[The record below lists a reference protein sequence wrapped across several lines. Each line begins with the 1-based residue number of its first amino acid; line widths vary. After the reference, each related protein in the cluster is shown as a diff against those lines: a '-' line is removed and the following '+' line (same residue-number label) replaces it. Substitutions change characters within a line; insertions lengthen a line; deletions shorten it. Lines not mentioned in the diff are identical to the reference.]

1 MSNEYLTKNAT
12 PRNSASPP
20 THAKPFTPTNCS
32 QSIFG
37 IGAGR
42 GSKTGG
48 DSVGS
53 GRGGQET
60 SGWGAAIV
68 LGGEVGAGMAISGG
82 FGTAESDSTGL
93 GDSFTRFNSAISD
106 SMSPSRWENSSMRF
120 FALTARAISQ
130 IASAIEIPKI
140 NKMTSVPVF

>member
-1 MSNEYLTKNAT
+1 
-12 PRNSASPP
+12 
-20 THAKPFTPTNCS
+20 
-32 QSIFG
+32 
-37 IGAGR
+37 
-42 GSKTGG
+42 
-48 DSVGS
+48 
-53 GRGGQET
+53 
-60 SGWGAAIV
+60 
-68 LGGEVGAGMAISGG
+68 MAISGG